1 MKLRPIRRPPSG
13 PARQRGAAAVF
24 VAVALVALLTA
35 TLLAINIGQLYYAQ
49 RDLQKQA
56 VLAALAAVQR
66 AGNCGN
72 AGAAGTEAQVTAA
85 ANASLAA
92 NPGSSILYS
101 SLPALASINGA
112 DAAEVGWVNAS
123 SGASLRDSN
132 GNVLNDKYGR
142 PIVAP
147 NDGKKHFFALND
159 GDPHI
164 NAVRVN
170 MTAVSSQFLFG
181 RFFSNVPLRASATA
195 TQQALGAFSVGST
208 LLSLDTAQS
217 LLNPLLSAL
226 LGTSV
231 NLSALDYQG
240 LAQTRVSLA
249 NLEVAAGVNDLSGL
263 LALDT
268 NAARLQQIFAAA
280 VQQVNPSVA
289 NLITGLTLGS
299 AQSSNST
306 PLANL
311 LGNIATDLNPAVTD
325 VAAQVPFVS
334 ALDLLMALGQ
344 AAAGPTQPYRIQLPV
359 SINIPGVTAAYAFVG
374 IQQPMQLSGLG
385 PVGTTQHTAQAV
397 LNLRLQ
403 VDPTAVTTLLRTLL
417 LGLVSINATIN
428 LGIDLQVA
436 PSTGTLASVTCP
448 TAASPHPSAT
458 VRVTPGLI
466 SIKLGSYTGDP
477 LTDPPLDPT
486 GGALLS
492 VSAKVLGLP
501 IGITA
506 STSGPVES
514 PPLGSQPDTVGPFTV
529 YSPPQPIANSHAAYY
544 DACNDI
550 AGANPADCTTTD
562 PNNPAAPIPSTQIL
576 DGVDQLV
583 KSLVDQLQL
592 NVNVFGSKLLSTVV
606 DLLVG
611 AVKNIFDTL
620 NNLLL
625 APILSLVDAL
635 LDPLLQIL
643 GAQLGSG
650 TVLMNAVETGQPAI
664 VTTALPGS

>member
-1 MKLRPIRRPPSG
+1 M
-13 PARQRGAAAVF
+13 F

-35 TLLAINIGQLYYAQ
+35 MLLAINIGQLYYAQ

-92 NPGSSILYS
+92 NPSSAFLYS
-101 SLPALASINGA
+101 TPPKLSRINGA

-181 RFFSNVPLRASATA
+181 SFFSNVPLRASATA

-208 LLSLDTAQS
+208 LLSLNTAQS

-249 NLEVAAGVNDLSGL
+249 NLEVAAGVKDLSGL

-268 NAARLQQIFAAA
+268 NAAGLQQIFAAA

-325 VAAQVPFVS
+325 VAAQVPFVN

-344 AAAGPTQPYRIQLPV
+344 AAAGTTQPYRIQLPV

-374 IQQPMQLSGLG
+374 IQQPMQFSGLG

-403 VDPTAVTTLLRTLL
+403 VDPTAVTNLLRTLL

-436 PSTGTLASVTCP
+436 PATGSLASVTCP
-448 TAASPHPSAT
+448 TASAPSPSAT
-458 VRVTPGLI
+458 VDVSTAPSTL
-466 SIKLGSYTGDP
+466 SLGSYSGNP
-477 LTDPPLDPT
+477 AADPPLDPS
-486 GGALLS
+486 GGTLLAVNATVQVLLLKLPLS
-492 VSAKVLGLP
+492 VTATTSA
-501 IGITA
+501 
-506 STSGPVES
+506 PVS
-514 PPLGSQPDTVGPFTV
+514 SPLGSGAGTAGPFAR
-529 YSPPQPIANSHAAYY
+529 YSPAQPIPNSHAQYY
-544 DACNDI
+544 DACNSI
-550 AGANPADCTTTD
+550 PGGNPKDCATTD
-562 PNNPAAPIPSTQIL
+562 PNNPASPIAS
-576 DGVDQLV
+576 VDIAGGINGLV
-583 KSLVDQLQL
+583 ADLIGKTKI
-592 NVNVFGSKLLSTVV
+592 NVNVFGNALLNSI
-606 DLLVG
+606 L
-611 AVKNIFDTL
+611 
-620 NNLLL
+620 NLLL
-625 APILSLVDAL
+625 NNVTAILGALDSALLTPVTSLVDSL
-635 LDPLLQIL
+635 LDPLLQAL
-643 GAQLGSG
+643 GLQVGSG